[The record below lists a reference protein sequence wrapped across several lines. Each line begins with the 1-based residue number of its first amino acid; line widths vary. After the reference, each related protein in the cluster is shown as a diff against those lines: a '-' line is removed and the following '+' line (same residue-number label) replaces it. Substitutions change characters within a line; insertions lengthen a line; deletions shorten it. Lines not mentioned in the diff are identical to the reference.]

1 MIPHIRIEIYND
13 MRYVICISQA
23 VFTAFLIIYK
33 IALKIKCL
41 VLHSVSLD
49 IPICGGYVAVTC
61 LVTGNDNTMRIC
73 QVSYARILQTV
84 ELIAF
89 VPL

>member
-1 MIPHIRIEIYND
+1 
-13 MRYVICISQA
+13 MRYVICILQV

-61 LVTGNDNTMRIC
+61 LVTSNDNTMSIC
-73 QVSYARILQTV
+73 QIAYSRILQTV

>member
-1 MIPHIRIEIYND
+1 
-13 MRYVICISQA
+13 MRYVICILQA

-33 IALKIKCL
+33 IDLNIKCH
-41 VLHSVSLD
+41 VPQSVSMD

-61 LVTGNDNTMRIC
+61 LVTSNDNTMSIC
-73 QVSYARILQTV
+73 QIAYSRILQSL
-84 ELIAF
+84 ELIVF